1 MVVIL
6 DRATRH
12 GVRLVSPLG
21 LLPPWCLLLL
31 LVVLVT
37 FFWVIFIIL
46 VSSVVLVTNGGLPLV
61 IISVL
66 IFIIL
71 VVLRAHRETSGR
83 IFVVAVLPLIA
94 DVQEVVWVLLRL
106 RLCLAWR

>member
-1 MVVIL
+1 VVVVL

-21 LLPPWCLLLL
+21 LLPLGQLQLPLI
-31 LVVLVT
+31 VMVT

-46 VSSVVLVTNGGLPLV
+46 VSSVVLVTDGWLSLM

-66 IFIIL
+66 IL
-71 VVLRAHRETSGR
+71 VVLVMLGADRETPR
-83 IFVVAVLPLIA
+83 RVLIVALLPLIA
-94 DVQEVVWVLLRL
+94 DVLEVV
-106 RLCLAWR
+106 